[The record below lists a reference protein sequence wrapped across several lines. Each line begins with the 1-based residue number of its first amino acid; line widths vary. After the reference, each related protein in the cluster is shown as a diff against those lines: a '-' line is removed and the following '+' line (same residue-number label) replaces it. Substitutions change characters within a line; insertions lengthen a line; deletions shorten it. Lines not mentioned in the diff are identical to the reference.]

1 MEHLFFEKLSDS
13 IRGCHLDGAARYA
26 LITGRSVV
34 LVSVS
39 GEARRTIEAAGSATA
54 SGSAT
59 VAIVADRMS
68 ALARACDSTLI
79 MPQPITR
86 ATPHTRDYTATL
98 LALGVLGEHLSG
110 KSWPALDE
118 WVAGCEALIP
128 RAMRWAAQ
136 MAATGASQRMW
147 FLGSGPDRATAG
159 YGALKF
165 WEAGGALS
173 WWDDLEEFAH
183 GSQLL
188 ALPGDEVVVLAT
200 GRSWSRAAEM
210 VPGLSRMA
218 MHPLVVT
225 ERDPLPGVPIE
236 RQFQVPEIESAN
248 HTALVTC
255 LAVQA
260 ITYQY
265 ACARNVNVLVPM
277 NGAPHGQTYKDVH
290 TEWVRK
296 SAVEALT

>member
-1 MEHLFFEKLSDS
+1 
-13 IRGCHLDGAARYA
+13 
-26 LITGRSVV
+26 V
-34 LVSVS
+34 
-39 GEARRTIEAAGSATA
+39 
-54 SGSAT
+54 
-59 VAIVADRMS
+59 
-68 ALARACDSTLI
+68 I
-79 MPQPITR
+79 MPTPITR

-98 LALGVLGEHLSG
+98 LALGVLGEHLSR

-118 WVAGCEALIP
+118 WVAGCEPLIP

-136 MAATGASQRMW
+136 MAATGTSQRMW
-147 FLGSGPDRATAG
+147 FLGSGPDHATAG

-183 GSQLL
+183 GSQLQ
-188 ALPGDEVVVLAT
+188 ALPGDEVMVIAT

-210 VPGLSRMA
+210 APGLARMGT
-218 MHPLVVT
+218 HQLIIT
-225 ERDPLPGVPIE
+225 EREPLPGIPID
-236 RQFQVPEIESAN
+236 RQFQVTQVESAN

-255 LAVQA
+255 LVVQA
-260 ITYQY
+260 IAYQY
-265 ACARNVNVLVPM
+265 ACARNVDVLVPM
-277 NGAPHGQTYKDVH
+277 NGAAHGQTYEDVH